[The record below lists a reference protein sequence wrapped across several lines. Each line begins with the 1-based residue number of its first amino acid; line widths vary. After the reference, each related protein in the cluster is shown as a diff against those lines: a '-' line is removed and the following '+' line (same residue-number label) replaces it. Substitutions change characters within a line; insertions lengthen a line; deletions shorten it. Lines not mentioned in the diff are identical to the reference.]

1 MICYCWQLIDYLLE
15 DPSEGAL
22 YSYTTEGPKSYQLEF
37 LSPSGFGYLS
47 PPLGTEEE
55 MLEVRKSNAA
65 RPAPAAATPSVP
77 KRPRNGGGSGEAGSS
92 SQQATGEDDGT
103 KKDRK
108 KKPRKQQ
115 QQ

>member
-22 YSYTTEGPKSYQLEF
+22 YSYTTEGPKSYQLE
-37 LSPSGFGYLS
+37 LVSHSGFGYPS
-47 PPLGTEEE
+47 APLGTEEE

-77 KRPRNGGGSGEAGSS
+77 KRPRTGGGSGEAGSS

-103 KKDRK
+103 KKERK

>member
-55 MLEVRKSNAA
+55 MLEVRKHYS
-65 RPAPAAATPSVP
+65 APAAATPSVP
-77 KRPRNGGGSGEAGSS
+77 KRPRTGGGSGEAGSS